1 MLKLKMKKFSK
12 RNKKEQTKLKN
23 SRNSLKKNRA
33 RYHVEEAEER
43 SKLLGEKSDQEDW
56 TFIEVL
62 ETEILSEK
70 EEVIDHK

>member
-1 MLKLKMKKFSK
+1 MLKLKMKKILKKKQK
-12 RNKKEQTKLKN
+12 RANQVEEFKKFLE
-23 SRNSLKKNRA
+23 KNRA